1 LTLLSAGRVGRAHG
15 FDGSFWVEDAS
26 HPLSLGTEVVLGGR
40 TVAVERRS
48 GTDQRPLIRLSGVT
62 DPRAHG
68 GEPMLVEGELE
79 EGEWLASDLVGCE
92 VVGLGR
98 VRKIVGGPSCDVLE
112 LEDGTLVPLVS
123 DAVVEVDVTAGKIV
137 ANRAFLGLEHPDE

>member
-1 LTLLSAGRVGRAHG
+1 LTLLSVGRVGRAHG

-26 HPLSLGTEVVLGGR
+26 HSLPLGTEVVLGDR
-40 TVAVERRS
+40 TVVVERRG

-68 GEPMLVEGELE
+68 GELMLVEGELE
-79 EGEWLASDLVGCE
+79 EGEWLASDLVDCE
-92 VVGLGR
+92 VLGLGR
-98 VRKIVGGPSCDVLE
+98 VRKITGGPSCDVLE

-123 DAVVEVDVTAGKIV
+123 DAVVEVDVAAGKIV
-137 ANRAFLGLEHPDE
+137 VNRVFLGLEPPGE